1 MIIVSSPCP
10 TVFLEKYPL
19 LWVNVPDTADTVN
32 HVHCTLFH
40 YNDVPERVEPLHCS
54 LCLFTAHLF
63 VYETRVCLSIYYSIF
78 VIPLYIASLSFRLSF
93 LLCAICSLICIYFFS
108 SLFCIY
114 KLSVHRF
121 SQSLIVLLSYQ
132 LCCAFLYLLS
142 VYVVSCTSLPLS
154 NLFLS
159 FSVCRC
165 IYLLIYFG
173 VLFTDWLIHWF
184 INALFHS

>member
-78 VIPLYIASLSFRLSF
+78 VISLYIASLSFFPSVF
-93 LLCAICSLICIYFFS
+93 PSLCN
-108 SLFCIY
+108 LFTY
-114 KLSVHRF
+114 
-121 SQSLIVLLSYQ
+121 
-132 LCCAFLYLLS
+132 LYLLFFLSLLHLQTFCPS
-142 VYVVSCTSLPLS
+142 VQSVIDCFIVISVMLCILVFIVCLCSQLYFFAPFKPFSFFFSLQVYLFI
-154 NLFLS
+154 NLF
-159 FSVCRC
+159 RC
-165 IYLLIYFG
+165 TVY
-173 VLFTDWLIHWF
+173 
-184 INALFHS
+184 